1 MEILVETWLQLG
13 FVGVIIIVF
22 LYQYICNN
30 REERKESKKTNE
42 TITEI
47 NTKIFNLF
55 TEEMKFI
62 AQDSHDNKK
71 LNKDI
76 MVILAQMQKLMQK
89 HDDNSRESWTKVL
102 RLLTEMCETMN
113 GQNPA
118 IKKLQDKIVVIQEKI
133 DEKTQQ

>member
-42 TITEI
+42 TITDI
-47 NTKIFNLF
+47 NTKIFKLF

-89 HDDNSRESWTKVL
+89 HDDNSRESWAKTLK
-102 RLLTEMCETMN
+102 LLTEMCETMN